1 MGINQ
6 DTCQTYCL
14 KRIVAL
20 GEFVPA
26 DTAAVCQDVVVPDN
40 EFNVQD
46 GRSGSLMSPSITIT
60 LSTPHVGSKSE
71 FALAVH

>member
-46 GRSGSLMSPSITIT
+46 GSVSCRLCPGTAGFVTKLTVVLKKI
-60 LSTPHVGSKSE
+60 
-71 FALAVH
+71 